1 MQNAKCQM
9 QNVAKIPQSL
19 YRPLYRAVVVRYGFV
34 GTGVL
39 DGPLGNGLSGGQSL
53 QETRQINAILYRG
66 GEKECKMQNAKC
78 KMWQKFHNPLGNGL
92 RRGGSRALPYGAMK
106 NGGSIP
112 FAEIGTIAC
121 PYYCG

>member
-66 GEKECKMQNAKC
+66 GEKECKM
-78 KMWQKFHNPLGNGL
+78 
-92 RRGGSRALPYGAMK
+92 
-106 NGGSIP
+106 
-112 FAEIGTIAC
+112 
-121 PYYCG
+121 